1 MDKKLKVINPQIVV
15 HGDAH
20 NPYYEIEYYSIK
32 DKKWHKGFGSYD
44 LSTVQHWL
52 KNSFEVVTADIAP
65 IMYGEWI
72 FGQTNGIR
80 WMKCSKCNVAQL
92 AGPLFAYFHC
102 PNCGSEM
109 NIRGYRKNI
118 NKIIDE
124 INKGSSQ
131 KSKEGVKK
139 LEEYFKDMKVEVQE

>member
-15 HGDAH
+15 HGDVH

-52 KNSFEVVTADIAP
+52 KNSFEVVAADIAP

-80 WMKCSKCNVAQL
+80 WMKCSKCNVA
-92 AGPLFAYFHC
+92 YFYC

-109 NIRGYRKNI
+109 NIQGYRKNI

-124 INKGSSQ
+124 VNKGSSQ
-131 KSKEGVKK
+131 KSKEGAKK
-139 LEEYFKDMKVEVQE
+139 LEEYFKDMKVEV